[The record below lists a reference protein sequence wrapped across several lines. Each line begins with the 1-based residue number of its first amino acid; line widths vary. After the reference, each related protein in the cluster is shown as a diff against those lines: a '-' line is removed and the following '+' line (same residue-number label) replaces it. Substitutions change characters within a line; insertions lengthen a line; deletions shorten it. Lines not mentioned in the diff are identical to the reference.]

1 MEGKLTKLLT
11 STGRVHWKFSIIC
24 KLRQLTF
31 LICSVAADHSLLCP
45 PFPLP
50 VLYGQDI
57 HFKDSFGG
65 RRTRYSPP
73 VPLLCTIQGVMSY
86 HNTEG
91 SVGVIKIKI
100 LGFMVVLCNH
110 AKLLPLYGKLLDR
123 MLSYPFQN
131 TTAFLF
137 RQEKWTALTLWN
149 RETVTW
155 RIWLDCSNS
164 RLESLKPAFQEKLSM
179 HTQ

>member
-11 STGRVHWKFSIIC
+11 STGRVHGKFSIIC

-31 LICSVAADHSLLCP
+31 LICSVAADRSLLCP
-45 PFPLP
+45 PFLCQCSMVKTSISKILLEAGEPDT
-50 VLYGQDI
+50 G
-57 HFKDSFGG
+57 
-65 RRTRYSPP
+65 PP

-110 AKLLPLYGKLLDR
+110 AKMSPSLWEASRSHAKLPLPKYHSFSF
-123 MLSYPFQN
+123 LSKKVNSFDTLKSGN
-131 TTAFLF
+131 CHMEDLIRLF
-137 RQEKWTALTLWN
+137 
-149 RETVTW
+149 
-155 RIWLDCSNS
+155 
-164 RLESLKPAFQEKLSM
+164 
-179 HTQ
+179 